1 MQDHTGTRL
10 GMGLEPKP
18 REVEAGV
25 LEAWP
30 ELRIGG
36 IALGEK
42 KIKGFLGDCVW
53 CVWVAR
59 ERERTVG
66 TQKLGVTER
75 RAVRDRQRDTWAQR
89 TLVGAQEWPR

>member
-18 REVEAGV
+18 REAEAGV

-30 ELRIGG
+30 ELQ

-42 KIKGFLGDCVW
+42 KMKGFLGDCVW

-59 ERERTVG
+59 ERERGVG

-75 RAVRDRQRDTWAQR
+75 HAVRDSRRDTCAQR
-89 TLVGAQEWPR
+89 ALVAAQEWPR